1 MAGSRLIKLAYKL
14 LHQSQYIVWGMHC
27 GSKVSQSV
35 HMNVFQHESSFP
47 FTRKTPG
54 DIQAVWMRG
63 TLVIVNR
70 GKLHCLPVSP
80 RPICV
85 WQKHGEI
92 CLFLSF
98 SHQDITI
105 PMDIQIQPGPWSQ
118 IPKSTGLSQS
128 LQQSQPIQATPM
140 QHNRQFSQLSENY
153 MRKLIKLDP
162 MTTPLFVNC
171 IDSLLPVITK
181 TINLSLSIGYFQS
194 TYRKQHNTETAL
206 FKSNEWYTAENELTA
221 CYSTSYTVKGF
232 NPGVFLK
239 VGLGWVWSSGRTQ
252 SWIGLLLLTVT
263 GVSTTCAVVIFRV
276 KVSCITSFDGIILRL
291 LIWLVNYVAML
302 SVASFWT
309 KANHTM
315 VIPRTSDEWHIPTQ
329 LQIAP

>member
-1 MAGSRLIKLAYKL
+1 MPWKMQKPECLKVAEITVIGIPKTKK
-14 LHQSQYIVWGMHC
+14 
-27 GSKVSQSV
+27 SKV
-35 HMNVFQHESSFP
+35 EC
-47 FTRKTPG
+47 KTA
-54 DIQAVWMRG
+54 QY
-63 TLVIVNR
+63 
-70 GKLHCLPVSP
+70 K
-80 RPICV
+80 
-85 WQKHGEI
+85 
-92 CLFLSF
+92 
-98 SHQDITI
+98 
-105 PMDIQIQPGPWSQ
+105 
-118 IPKSTGLSQS
+118 
-128 LQQSQPIQATPM
+128 
-140 QHNRQFSQLSENY
+140 
-153 MRKLIKLDP
+153 
-162 MTTPLFVNC
+162 NC
-171 IDSLLPVITK
+171 S
-181 TINLSLSIGYFQS
+181 
-194 TYRKQHNTETAL
+194 
-206 FKSNEWYTAENELTA
+206 FKSDEWYTSKNELTA

-315 VIPRTSDEWHIPTQ
+315 VIPRTSDEWHIHTQ